1 MAEQNVNVI
10 FGDVTIDLKDK
21 SFDPNYMTTVSG
33 GKVRVDSR
41 DILGCLADHIF
52 LAKIINNKGA
62 RFQTD
67 VVKGFGNIAA
77 AKGLN
82 ASEKAA
88 YIRDQKGKV
97 LYSLPYISQQ
107 QGVAQL
113 ARYYMTLAD
122 ACDKYRVSPMD
133 VMGPVAQSAGAKRGY
148 LCRVQYYDAKN
159 NRPGPEVLMDTPD
172 KLREEAKSL
181 GDTFEYVSQST
192 PNIAVMKGTGDY
204 AIFDNRARYVK
215 GSLEDYRGMGLFPLL
230 IWVIIGIVAIVISLG
245 AWSIN
250 KTADWFTKHDEMLNK
265 RVVDR
270 FSCYDKYAA
279 AYAEETDP
287 EKRERLKENMETCEK
302 QAENAANDQAGSSD
316 TFAKISQLFYVA
328 IAGVAI
334 YGGYKIFS
342 HLKDNGTFDKV
353 LPSKFTRASN
363 GLYLPR

>member
-1 MAEQNVNVI
+1 MAAQNVNVI
-10 FGDVTIDLKDK
+10 FGDVSIDLMNK

-41 DILGCLADHIF
+41 DVLGCLADHIY
-52 LAKIINNKGA
+52 LAKIINNDGA
-62 RFQTD
+62 RYQVD
-67 VVKGFGNIAA
+67 VVNGLGNTAA

-82 ASEKAA
+82 ASQKAA

-97 LYSLPYISQQ
+97 LYSIPYISQN

-113 ARYYMTLAD
+113 ARYYMMLAD

-133 VMGPVAQSAGAKRGY
+133 VMGPVAQSADAKRGY
-148 LCRVQYYDAKN
+148 LCRVHYYDAKN

-172 KLREEAKSL
+172 KLREEARNL
-181 GDTFEYVSQST
+181 VEAFEYVSQST
-192 PNIAVMKGTGDY
+192 PNIAVMTGTGDY
-204 AIFDNRARYVK
+204 AIFDNRQRYVK
-215 GSLEDYRGMGLFPLL
+215 GSLEDYRGMGFAQLVIFL
-230 IWVIIGIVAIVISLG
+230 IVGIVIAVIALG
-245 AWSIN
+245 AFAIS
-250 KTADWFTKHDEMLNK
+250 KTADWFTRHDEMLNK

-302 QAENAANDQAGSSD
+302 QAEQAANDQAGSSD
-316 TFAKISQLFYVA
+316 TFAKMSQLFYVA
-328 IAGVAI
+328 LAGAAI
-334 YGGYKIFS
+334 YGGYKVFT
-342 HLKDNGTFDKV
+342 HFKDNGTFDKV

>member
-1 MAEQNVNVI
+1 
-10 FGDVTIDLKDK
+10 
-21 SFDPNYMTTVSG
+21 MTTVSG

-41 DILGCLADHIF
+41 DVIGCLADHIF

-62 RFQTD
+62 GFQTD
-67 VVKGFGNIAA
+67 VVKGLVNTAA
-77 AKGLN
+77 TKGLN
-82 ASEKAA
+82 ASQTSSFV
-88 YIRDQKGKV
+88 RDQKGKV
-97 LYSLPYISQQ
+97 LYSIPYISQN

-113 ARYYMTLAD
+113 ARYYNLLAD
-122 ACDKYRVSPMD
+122 ACDKYKVSPMD

-148 LCRVQYYDAKN
+148 LCRVHYYDAKN

-172 KLREEAKSL
+172 KFREEAKRL
-181 GDTFEYVSQST
+181 DEVFQYVSQSS

-204 AIFDNRARYVK
+204 AIFDNRQRYVK
-215 GSLEDYRGMGLFPLL
+215 GSLEDYRGMGLFPLA
-230 IWVIIGIVAIVISLG
+230 IWAIIGIVAIVISLG
-245 AWSIN
+245 AYSIS

-265 RVVDR
+265 RVTDR

-287 EKRERLKENMETCEK
+287 EKRARLKENMETCEK

-316 TFAKISQLFYVA
+316 TFAKIQQLFYVA
-328 IAGVAI
+328 IAGVAL

-342 HLKDNGTFDKV
+342 TLKDNGTFDKV
-353 LPSKFTRASN
+353 LPSKFTRSSN